1 MAAAK
6 KILVIVES
14 PSKAKTIGKFLGSRY
29 KVIASVR
36 HVRDLPKSKLGIDID
51 NDFEPR
57 YISIRGKGDIIK
69 ELKKEAKNASKV
81 YLATDP
87 DREGEAISWHLAFLL
102 GIDIDSP
109 CRIVFNEIT
118 EKAIKTAIKSP
129 RPIDLKLVDA
139 QQARRVLDRLVGYQ
153 IRPLLWRKIRRGL
166 SAGRVQSAAL
176 KIICDRENEIKKF
189 KPQEFWNITAEF
201 EKDKNFIAKLI
212 EYKGEKLL
220 IENREQ
226 NDEILAQ
233 LEQGRYIVKSI
244 EEKDRSRR
252 AAAPFTTS
260 SMQQDAANKINF
272 TTKKTMM
279 IAQQLYEGVDIKG
292 YGTVGLITYMRTDS
306 LRLSDEALMAA
317 KNYIIDH
324 YGQEYYHGSFRVF
337 KTKSGAQ
344 DAHEAIRPTNIELSP
359 DVVRKDLTNEQ
370 YRLYRLIWGRF
381 TACQMANAVYDNV
394 VVDVDSAGYVFR
406 ANYSEMRFAGY
417 TAVYEEGKDEE
428 SDEPRS
434 KLPSLEEGEQVFLE
448 KMLPEQQFTQPP
460 ARYTEATLIRAMEE
474 KGIGRPSTYA
484 PTISTITSHEYVVK
498 DGKYLKP
505 TNLGE
510 IVTQLMEE
518 RFPDIVDLKFTNHME
533 EELDEVESGKL
544 YWKELLRSFY
554 GDFSTELEEAEKALD
569 GVRIKVPDELS
580 DEYCDVCGRQ
590 MVVKSGRF
598 GRFLACPA
606 YPECSFTKPIVIEMP
621 GKCPKCGSRILKR
634 TSKKGNTYYACER
647 GADCPWRGTAAD
659 GSEIKGFMTWYVPT
673 KDNCPSCG
681 KTLFKPSGRGRQKAF
696 CINEDCPEFVPEDK
710 RGYKKKSAAESKDE
724 DKKTAEKKPAAKKKT
739 TAKKA
744 KE

>member
-1 MAAAK
+1 
-6 KILVIVES
+6 
-14 PSKAKTIGKFLGSRY
+14 
-29 KVIASVR
+29 
-36 HVRDLPKSKLGIDID
+36 
-51 NDFEPR
+51 
-57 YISIRGKGDIIK
+57 
-69 ELKKEAKNASKV
+69 
-81 YLATDP
+81 
-87 DREGEAISWHLAFLL
+87 
-102 GIDIDSP
+102 
-109 CRIVFNEIT
+109 
-118 EKAIKTAIKSP
+118 
-129 RPIDLKLVDA
+129 
-139 QQARRVLDRLVGYQ
+139 
-153 IRPLLWRKIRRGL
+153 
-166 SAGRVQSAAL
+166 
-176 KIICDRENEIKKF
+176 
-189 KPQEFWNITAEF
+189 
-201 EKDKNFIAKLI
+201 
-212 EYKGEKLL
+212 
-220 IENREQ
+220 
-226 NDEILAQ
+226 
-233 LEQGRYIVKSI
+233 
-244 EEKDRSRR
+244 
-252 AAAPFTTS
+252 
-260 SMQQDAANKINF
+260 
-272 TTKKTMM
+272 
-279 IAQQLYEGVDIKG
+279 
-292 YGTVGLITYMRTDS
+292 
-306 LRLSDEALMAA
+306 
-317 KNYIIDH
+317 
-324 YGQEYYHGSFRVF
+324 
-337 KTKSGAQ
+337 
-344 DAHEAIRPTNIELSP
+344 
-359 DVVRKDLTNEQ
+359 
-370 YRLYRLIWGRF
+370 
-381 TACQMANAVYDNV
+381 
-394 VVDVDSAGYVFR
+394 
-406 ANYSEMRFAGY
+406 
-417 TAVYEEGKDEE
+417 
-428 SDEPRS
+428 
-434 KLPSLEEGEQVFLE
+434 
-448 KMLPEQQFTQPP
+448 
-460 ARYTEATLIRAMEE
+460 MEE

-710 RGYKKKSAAESKDE
+710 RGYKKKAAADSKDE